1 MLPLENGVIL
11 PRDAGHG
18 AGIPSSTEMLSVAE
32 KEQLR
37 IGVIGCGAGIFHL
50 EGYAEE
56 PRAKVVAIAGLDT
69 DRCESLSQQFDVPR
83 VYRDYQDLLAQDD
96 IDAVSVAVPNILHL
110 PVALAAFEAGKHVL
124 IEKPLS
130 RNAEE
135 GVRMVEAAK
144 EHDRLLGISF
154 QRRTRHDVKLLHDAV
169 ANGEFGRIYYS
180 KAWWMRRSG
189 IPGLGSWFTSKE
201 AAGGGPLI
209 DLGVHVLD
217 MILYILGNP
226 KVTSVSANTYAEIGP
241 TGRGGWVGRAR
252 QQMSDD
258 QTYEVEDLATAF
270 LRMEDGGT
278 LLLEA
283 SWAAFTEMGD
293 DFGVQL
299 YGSEKGARIFSKNYA
314 LTDTLDVY
322 QGFGDTTMD
331 AKPRLVAR
339 QGHAEIIRGFV
350 DAILEGTP
358 LTPDGY
364 EGLDRVRLID
374 AIYRSAELGREIV
387 IDEEIV
393 DAGA

>member
-1 MLPLENGVIL
+1 M
-11 PRDAGHG
+11 
-18 AGIPSSTEMLSVAE
+18 AE

-37 IGVIGCGAGIFHL
+37 VGVIGCGAGIFHL
-50 EGYAEE
+50 EGYQEE
-56 PRAKVVAIAGLDT
+56 PRAKVVALAGLDT
-69 DRCESLSQQFDVPR
+69 DRCEMLANKFDIPR

-124 IEKPLS
+124 IEKPLA

-135 GVRMVEAAK
+135 GVKMVEAAK
-144 EHDRLLGISF
+144 AHGKLLGISF
-154 QRRTRHDVKLLHDAV
+154 QRRTRHDVRLLREAV
-169 ANGEFGRIYYS
+169 ENGDFGRIYYS

-226 KVTSVSANTYAEIGP
+226 KVTAVSANTYAEIGP
-241 TGRGGWVGRAR
+241 TGRGGWVGRR
-252 QQMSDD
+252 QSQGADA
-258 QTYEVEDLATAF
+258 QQYEVEDLATAF
-270 LRMEDGGT
+270 LRLEDGGT

-299 YGSEKGARIFSKNYA
+299 YGSEKGARIFAENYA
-314 LTDTLDVY
+314 LTDTLEVY

-331 AKPRLVAR
+331 GKPRLVAR
-339 QGHAEIIRGFV
+339 EGHAQIINGFV

-358 LTPDGY
+358 LTPDGQ

-393 DAGA
+393 DTHDDVAMEVAQ

>member
-1 MLPLENGVIL
+1 MV
-11 PRDAGHG
+11 
-18 AGIPSSTEMLSVAE
+18 E

-37 IGVIGCGAGIFHL
+37 VGVIGCGAGVFHL
-50 EGYAEE
+50 EGYQEE

-69 DRCESLSQQFDVPR
+69 DRCEMLSKKFDVPR
-83 VYRDYQDLLAQDD
+83 VYRDYQDLLADDD
-96 IDAVSVAVPNILHL
+96 IDAVSVAVPNILHM

-124 IEKPLS
+124 IEKPLA

-144 EHDRLLGISF
+144 QHDKLLGISF
-154 QRRTRHDVKLLHDAV
+154 QRRTRHDVRLLRDAV
-169 ANGEFGRIYYS
+169 ENGEFGRIYYS

-189 IPGLGSWFTSKE
+189 IPGLGTWFTSKE

-241 TGRGGWVGRAR
+241 TGRGGWPGRR
-252 QQMSDD
+252 QSQVSEANE
-258 QTYEVEDLATAF
+258 YEVEDLATAF
-270 LRMEDGGT
+270 LRFEDGGT

-314 LTDTLDVY
+314 LTDTLEIY

-339 QGHAEIIRGFV
+339 EGHSQIINGFV
-350 DAILEGTP
+350 NAILDGTP
-358 LTPDGY
+358 LTPDGQ

-374 AIYRSAELGREIV
+374 AMYRSAELGREIV

-393 DAGA
+393 DVPQQDAVTVS

>member
-69 DRCESLSQQFDVPR
+69 DRCESLSHQFDVPR

-270 LRMEDGGT
+270 LRLEDGGT

-314 LTDTLDVY
+314 LTDTLDIY
-322 QGFGDTTMD
+322 EGFGDTTMD